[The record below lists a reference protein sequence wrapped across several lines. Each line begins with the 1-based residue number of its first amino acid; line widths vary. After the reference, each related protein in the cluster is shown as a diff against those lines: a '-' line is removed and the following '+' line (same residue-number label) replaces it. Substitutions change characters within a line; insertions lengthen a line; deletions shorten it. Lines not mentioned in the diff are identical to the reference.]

1 MNTPEKL
8 GFAMPAEWEPHAAT
22 WMAWPYSNELWLG
35 FLDAVRQDFA
45 GLVRAVSH
53 HEPVHLLVRDE
64 EVEQDARSRLEGCD
78 VTFHRHAY
86 NDVWLRDS
94 GPIFVT
100 RGAPGIGEVAPVDWE
115 FNGWGNKFAAE
126 LDNAV
131 PKYISSLLGT
141 ASFRPGI
148 VMEGGSLDVNGAG
161 ACLTT
166 EQCLLSP
173 ERNPGRSKMDLETVL
188 QDYLGLDRILWLGD
202 GLENDHTD
210 GHIDTITRFASERV
224 IVTAICEDQSDPNY
238 AVMNTNLEKLRSF
251 TDADGRPFEIVTLPL
266 PQNRLELTGDLAR
279 AEGLDGDRLA
289 ATYCNFY
296 IINGAVIVPVYD
308 DPNDDRALEI
318 LRLLFPDRQ
327 VIGLSS
333 RGIITGGGS
342 FHCVTQQQPVGQIWK
357 AQGGAE

>member
-1 MNTPEKL
+1 
-8 GFAMPAEWEPHAAT
+8 MPAEWEPHAAT

-35 FLDAVRQDFA
+35 FLESVRQDFA
-45 GLVRAVSH
+45 GLVRAISR
-53 HEPVHLLVRDE
+53 HEPVHLLVRDDE
-64 EVEQDARSRLEGCD
+64 AEHDARTRLGGCD

-173 ERNPGRSKMDLETVL
+173 ERNPGRSKMDLETAL
-188 QDYLGLDRILWLGD
+188 QDYLGLERILWLGD

-210 GHIDTITRFASERV
+210 GHIDTITRFVSERV
-224 IVTAICEDQSDPNY
+224 IVTAVCEDPGDPNL
-238 AVMNTNLEKLRSF
+238 AVMNRNLEKLRSF
-251 TDADGRPFEIVTLPL
+251 TDADGQPFEIVTLAL
-266 PQNRLELTGDLAR
+266 PKNRLELSGDLAR
-279 AEGLDGDRLA
+279 SEGLDGDRLA

-318 LRLLFPDRQ
+318 LRGLFPERQ

-342 FHCVTQQQPVGQIWK
+342 FHCVTQQQPAGQIWK